1 MARGATQLAFD
12 AVEQLSRIVEGMH
25 ANIAAASL
33 PLGAGTDGRTR
44 GFTGF
49 VYDSIRIANA
59 GARAAFSAA
68 LGRLTAADAPT
79 LPRAQ
84 SAVLVAILNGVLGD
98 HLEAT
103 GNPLAIQMRLR
114 PEGEA
119 RSRIVLLI
127 HGLCMNDRQ
136 WLRNGHDHGAALAR
150 EFGMTPVYLHYN
162 TGRHV
167 SENGRELAGLLEALL
182 ESWPEP
188 APELVILA
196 HSMGGLVARSAC
208 HIGAQAGHAWPARL
222 SQLVFL
228 ATPHH
233 GAPLERGGS
242 WVDLLLGLS
251 PYTAPLG
258 RLGMLRSAGI
268 TDLRHGNLRD
278 EDWQGRDRFARTGD
292 QRAAMPLPARVRCHA
307 IAGARDLLVPVESAL
322 GRHSDPAK
330 SLAFAESH
338 CWVGEGM
345 NHFDL
350 LDRGEAYDRVRAI
363 LTAMAS
369 SSTTAAGRAALKS
382 ARSSVR

>member
-1 MARGATQLAFD
+1 
-12 AVEQLSRIVEGMH
+12 MH

-44 GFTGF
+44 GITGF
-49 VYDSIRIANA
+49 VYDSVRVANA
-59 GARAAFSAA
+59 GARTAFDFA
-68 LGRLTAADAPT
+68 LGRLTSNDEPA
-79 LPRAQ
+79 LPKPQ
-84 SAVLVAILNGVLGD
+84 LDVLVAVLNGVIGD
-98 HLEAT
+98 HLAAT
-103 GNPLAIQMRLR
+103 ENPLAIQMQLR
-114 PEGEA
+114 PEGES
-119 RSRIVLLI
+119 RSRIVLLV

-136 WLRNGHDHGAALAR
+136 WKRNGHDHGAALAR
-150 EFGMTPVYLHYN
+150 DLGMTPVYLHYN
-162 TGRHV
+162 SGRHV

-208 HIGAQAGHAWPARL
+208 HFGAQAGHAWPTRL

-228 ATPHH
+228 GTPHH

-278 EDWQGRDRFARTGD
+278 EDWQGGDRFARTGD
-292 QRAAMPLPARVRCHA
+292 HRAALPLPARVRCHA
-307 IAGARDLLVPVESAL
+307 IAGARDVLVPVESAL
-322 GRHSDPAK
+322 GRHRDPAK
-330 SLAFAESH
+330 SLAFADSH

-350 LDRGEAYDRVRAI
+350 LDHVEVYERVRVI
-363 LTAMAS
+363 LTPVAPARDRR
-369 SSTTAAGRAALKS
+369 GRAGA
-382 ARSSVR
+382 